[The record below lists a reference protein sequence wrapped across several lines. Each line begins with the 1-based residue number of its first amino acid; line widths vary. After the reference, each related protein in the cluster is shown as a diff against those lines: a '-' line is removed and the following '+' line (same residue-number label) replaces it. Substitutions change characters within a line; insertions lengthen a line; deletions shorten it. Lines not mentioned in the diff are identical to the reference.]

1 MPVLRALPGDHMGD
15 GRLVLLRGAVEGPEM
30 SEHALAVIAIRRGKT
45 RRRSTAELCRC
56 SDVCYD
62 IPGTGRMF
70 SVSYGVRCVLG
81 EEHRF
86 KTFSVNVSRYRCCN
100 YS

>member
-45 RRRSTAELCRC
+45 RRRSTAELCRFE
-56 SDVCYD
+56 DVCYD

-70 SVSYGVRCVLG
+70 SVSYGV
-81 EEHRF
+81 
-86 KTFSVNVSRYRCCN
+86 SVCAR
-100 YS
+100 

>member
-1 MPVLRALPGDHMGD
+1 MGD

-45 RRRSTAELCRC
+45 RRRSTAELCRFE
-56 SDVCYD
+56 D
-62 IPGTGRMF
+62 IPGTGRMFSVF

-81 EEHRF
+81 EEYRF